1 MFTFAGL
8 PPPSIDIIEILKNP
22 VLYPTPLW
30 IDPKDLRKETKPS
43 GLENFCKAMGW
54 TWKEGELPT
63 KILKSRSKKQV
74 IDNEPIHAGHGK
86 TDIAKEMKSC
96 VLKGIEKKESVEKLT
111 DKKAAKL
118 RKVTIG
124 IFLELLHSDNVLI
137 LLPEKKYHLFSK

>member
-1 MFTFAGL
+1 M
-8 PPPSIDIIEILKNP
+8 
-22 VLYPTPLW
+22 YPTPLW
-30 IDPKDLRKETKPS
+30 TDPKDTRKETKPS

-63 KILKSRSKKQV
+63 KIHKNRSKKQA

-118 RKVTIG
+118 RKVTKHIP
-124 IFLELLHSDNVLI
+124 LHLLH
-137 LLPEKKYHLFSK
+137 